1 MIGIQGDSM
10 NVHVKQTKQ
19 SFSILAAVLCFTA
32 FFAFSLSCASA
43 PRQKTVRIA
52 DIQEWTAG
60 TTVSVPCTPE
70 LSVLQWKYLVTE
82 LNKINGLNNIK
93 LSASNSLTA
102 MNLESTITISNTVLK
117 YIYSLESE
125 AGQVILKISSVEEQD
140 PTAKTFSVT
149 MGLEEVSDY
158 KANVI
163 KQFTNEMTAHANE
176 LIAKKTALEY

>member
-93 LSASNSLTA
+93 LAASNSLTA

-117 YIYSLESE
+117 YIYSLESA
-125 AGQVILKISSVEEQD
+125 AGQVNLKITSIEELD
-140 PTAKTFSVT
+140 PAVKTFSVT
-149 MGLEEVSDY
+149 MGLDEVSDY

-176 LIAKKTALEY
+176 LIEKKTALEY